1 MQDEDPRVAKFVDA
15 NEIDV
20 FYFEKPYYV
29 VPQDDLAEEAYIVLR
44 DALRA
49 KGVRADGRGLVFA
62 TETAWMFPLAEM
74 VLRACATRTESRGPH
89 LFFASAS
96 DPEPLPRDEA
106 AWRRY
111 IVIRRGED
119 GTMNLEACVPE
130 RTGNSEWVA
139 EHGAR

>member
-1 MQDEDPRVAKFVDA
+1 MQ
-15 NEIDV
+15 EIMSR
-20 FYFEKPYYV
+20 YASV
-29 VPQDDLAEEAYIVLR
+29 VRTKDGLAEGLAALGS
-44 DALRA
+44 LRA
-49 KGVRADGRGLVFA
+49 KGVRMDERGCAFA
-62 TETAWMFPLAEM
+62 AETAWMFPLAEM

-119 GTMNLEACVPE
+119 GTMDLEACEPE

-139 EHGAR
+139 EHGAQ